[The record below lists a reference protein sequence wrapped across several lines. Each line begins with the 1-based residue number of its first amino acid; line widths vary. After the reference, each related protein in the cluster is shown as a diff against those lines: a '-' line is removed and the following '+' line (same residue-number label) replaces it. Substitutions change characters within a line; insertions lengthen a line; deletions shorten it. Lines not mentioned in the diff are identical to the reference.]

1 MTHDWQREASSQGH
15 KGIKVNISATKSEEF
30 INTNEYYFCAWG
42 WDYGVYSGRNLGK
55 VLSIWIMYLDNR
67 ENIVV
72 ASFDPKT
79 WQNVRVI
86 F

>member
-42 WDYGVYSGRNLGK
+42 WHYGVHSGRALGT
-55 VLSIWIMYLDNR
+55 VLSIVIMYLDNR
-67 ENIVV
+67 KNIEV